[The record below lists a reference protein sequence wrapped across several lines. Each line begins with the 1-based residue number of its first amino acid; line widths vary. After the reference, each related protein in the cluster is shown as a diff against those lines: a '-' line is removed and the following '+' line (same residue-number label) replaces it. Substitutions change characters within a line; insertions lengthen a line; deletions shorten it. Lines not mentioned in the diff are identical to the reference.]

1 MGELGKMKLKLIR
14 YKSNG
19 DATLGNLF
27 IDEIYCT
34 KTLEDEYRK
43 TKVMHETRIPKG
55 TYQIKLQNEGAMTK
69 KYASNPKLAGIHK
82 GMLWLQNV
90 PGFTSIYIHIGNTDD
105 DSSGCILVGTSV
117 DEANWKLN
125 DSTNAYIRMYVQV
138 VNALINKDE
147 VFIEILDEDNPKVA

>member
-1 MGELGKMKLKLIR
+1 MKLMLRR
-14 YKSNG
+14 YKSNN

-27 IDEIYCT
+27 IDGLYTC

-55 TYQIKLQNEGAMTK
+55 TYHIKLQNEGNMTK
-69 KYASNPKLAGIHK
+69 KYEKNPKLAGIHR

-105 DSSGCILVGTSV
+105 DSSGCILTGTSV

-125 DSTNAYIRMYVQV
+125 DSTNAYIRLYVKV
-138 VNALINKDE
+138 TNALINGEE
-147 VFIEILDEDNPKVA
+147 VTIEILDEDNPKIT